1 MTHGQWRSFL
11 KQTRFFYGTKQE
23 TFPLYITTMDERVE
37 SAAAF
42 LRADRSGKMSS
53 SLAMQFAGF
62 SETEMCN
69 RNLQRRVLRKMKSS
83 PEGFSVTIPST
94 EYVKGNKQGI
104 SSPISPISLASTAST
119 VSLVL
124 RRMTARGVRICRS
137 SDDFNAIIYFWHVNN
152 GFYHLVCVSIH
163 ERSSFITSFLPWEL
177 AATSMRLMVYCC
189 VDFARHNESWYL
201 CDSVWHVSSK
211 ILLL

>member
-11 KQTRFFYGTKQE
+11 KQTRVFCGNKQE
-23 TFPLYITTMDERVE
+23 MFPLYITTMDERVE

-53 SLAMQFAGF
+53 SLTMQFAGF

-83 PEGFSVTIPST
+83 PEGLSVTIPST

-104 SSPISPISLASTAST
+104 SSPISLISLASTAST
-119 VSLVL
+119 ASTVSRFGGGVL
-124 RRMTARGVRICRS
+124 LQHHSAKSCQSR
-137 SDDFNAIIYFWHVNN
+137 
-152 GFYHLVCVSIH
+152 CV
-163 ERSSFITSFLPWEL
+163 
-177 AATSMRLMVYCC
+177 
-189 VDFARHNESWYL
+189 
-201 CDSVWHVSSK
+201 
-211 ILLL
+211 

>member
-11 KQTRFFYGTKQE
+11 KQTRFFCGTKQE
-23 TFPLYITTMDERVE
+23 KFPLYITTMDERVE

-83 PEGFSVTIPST
+83 PEDFSVTIPST

-137 SDDFNAIIYFWHVNN
+137 SDDFNYN
-152 GFYHLVCVSIH
+152 L
-163 ERSSFITSFLPWEL
+163 FLTCEQW
-177 AATSMRLMVYCC
+177 
-189 VDFARHNESWYL
+189 
-201 CDSVWHVSSK
+201 
-211 ILLL
+211 LL